1 MPMKK
6 AHLKPIP
13 SPVVLNA
20 LLSDANAGKL
30 QPTGRQSLLDVLE
43 SGASDRTKREVR
55 EAFYKSGD
63 IVIVVEALIGW
74 LGHKDKSVRRGVA
87 AALRTMDD
95 PTVEAA
101 LEKAVQSGPSK
112 RIRDG
117 AKKILHEIKK

>member
-1 MPMKK
+1 MKK